1 MSSKSG
7 RAKPSASK
15 DQSIVWRLV
24 VSFTIACTGLLGI
37 AMAFL
42 FAIVVHHIDLQ
53 DASFISAKLLELRTE
68 LQKGPYAIDAMLS
81 ETNPRAPSKPANYY
95 CVRLLSSSGDLIA
108 ETTGMGGFLPRD
120 RFPNPINAEEQP
132 RAPAEYL
139 HPNGQWYFLM
149 AALARGPGNERFLVQ
164 IAQDRSDDK
173 HFIIRFALLLG
184 ATLLCAILA
193 PVLIGQFL
201 ANPACRPVSEMM
213 RTVQRVE
220 VTQLNARIGDSPWPK
235 EIRAL
240 ADAFDHMLGRLE
252 ESFSRLSQF
261 SADLA
266 HELRTPVFSMRGEAE
281 VALSKARDSAEY
293 RTVLESSLEELD
305 RLSQIID
312 SLLFLARA
320 ESPEMQLE
328 RQEVDARKELEGI
341 LEFYEAMAEERQIT
355 VALEGEGK
363 VLTDRTLF
371 RRAVSNLAA
380 NALENPPSGGKVT
393 ISLVSGP
400 QHVEVHVSDDG
411 QGISAEHLPRLFDRF
426 YRADESRHSN
436 GVGLGLAIVK
446 SIMQIHGGSVRV
458 TSQPGSGAHFVLS
471 FPVKSSTLPL

>member
-1 MSSKSG
+1 
-7 RAKPSASK
+7 
-15 DQSIVWRLV
+15 
-24 VSFTIACTGLLGI
+24 
-37 AMAFL
+37 
-42 FAIVVHHIDLQ
+42 
-53 DASFISAKLLELRTE
+53 
-68 LQKGPYAIDAMLS
+68 
-81 ETNPRAPSKPANYY
+81 
-95 CVRLLSSSGDLIA
+95 
-108 ETTGMGGFLPRD
+108 
-120 RFPNPINAEEQP
+120 
-132 RAPAEYL
+132 
-139 HPNGQWYFLM
+139 
-149 AALARGPGNERFLVQ
+149 
-164 IAQDRSDDK
+164 
-173 HFIIRFALLLG
+173 
-184 ATLLCAILA
+184 
-193 PVLIGQFL
+193 
-201 ANPACRPVSEMM
+201 
-213 RTVQRVE
+213 
-220 VTQLNARIGDSPWPK
+220 
-235 EIRAL
+235 
-240 ADAFDHMLGRLE
+240 
-252 ESFSRLSQF
+252 
-261 SADLA
+261 
-266 HELRTPVFSMRGEAE
+266 MRGEAE

-380 NALENPPSGGKVT
+380 NALENTPSGGKVT

-436 GVGLGLAIVK
+436 SVGLGLAIVK